1 MTLYEIDQAILECLD
16 EETGEIID
24 IDRLNALEMA
34 RDQKISNVCCW
45 IKDLRAESA
54 AIKTEKQ
61 ELEKRQKAADRKA
74 EDLAKWVQ
82 EALGGQKFKDA
93 RVSVSY
99 RKSKAVEFDEGFDIN
114 TLPERMKKITVE
126 PRKSEIKEYLS
137 TGATIKGCRLEEHNN
152 MQIK

>member
-16 EETGEIID
+16 EDTGEIID
-24 IDRLNALEMA
+24 IERLNALEMA

-54 AIKTEKQ
+54 AIKAEKQ
-61 ELEKRQKAADRKA
+61 ELEKRQKAADKKA

-99 RKSKAVEFDEGFDIN
+99 RRSTAVEFDEGFCFSS
-114 TLPERMKKITVE
+114 LPGQFKKVTIE
-126 PRKSEIKEYLS
+126 PKKSEIKEYLS
-137 TGATIKGCRLEEHNN
+137 TGATIDGCRLEEKEN